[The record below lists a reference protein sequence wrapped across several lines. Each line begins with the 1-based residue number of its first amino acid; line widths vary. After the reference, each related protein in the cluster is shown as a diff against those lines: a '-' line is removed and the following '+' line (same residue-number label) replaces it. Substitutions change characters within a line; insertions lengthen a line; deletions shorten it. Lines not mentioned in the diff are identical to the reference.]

1 MNWPRMKLAR
11 KRYLILT
18 AFVVALVSGILYL
31 RTPKLERAG
40 AIEKL
45 LPSVVRI
52 TTHTLEKN
60 DAPGAKPGEMKV
72 KEAYGSGFVVDKAG
86 YIVTNRHVVKGAYEI
101 IVQLQDGAPL
111 RAKLLGHGGD
121 VDLALLK
128 VETSKK
134 LKAVKYGDSNKLE
147 LGQQVVVIGNPFG
160 LGTTVTTGV
169 VSALNRDLGFSLF
182 DSFIQTD
189 APINHGNS
197 GGPIFNLKGEVI
209 AVSTAYYTGGNAKGG
224 SIGLGFAIPSE
235 TTQEVADL
243 LRKYGYLKV
252 GWIGVEG
259 ATMTPEIVNALGVSA
274 KSGAVVADVVKGS
287 PADGVLQTGDII
299 TDINKFTL
307 DDMRMLRRE
316 VASSLG
322 DKVRLKIMRGGKS
335 ETVFVTPVEWP
346 GAQKKDEPPLRVAMA
361 SGQANDL
368 GFMCAPIG
376 DETREQFKIE
386 QGRNGVVVTEVQS
399 GSPAADAGLMIGDVL
414 ASIQL
419 HPVAQ
424 PDDVAA
430 AISQAAKSKRDYIA
444 MLVESQGRRKYLA
457 LPLKWQA
464 PPDQV
469 AAGAAK

>member
-1 MNWPRMKLAR
+1 MTVARRNILA
-11 KRYLILT
+11 LT
-18 AFVVALVSGILYL
+18 VFVVAIVSGILWL

-52 TTHTLEKN
+52 TTHQLVKS
-60 DAPGAKPGEMKV
+60 DAPDAKPGDMKV
-72 KEAYGSGFVVDKAG
+72 KESYGSGFVVDKTGLIA
-86 YIVTNRHVVKGAYEI
+86 TNRHVVKDAYEI
-101 IVQLQDGAPL
+101 IVQLADGAPI

-128 VETSKK
+128 VETRKK
-134 LKAVKYGDSNKLE
+134 LQPVKYGDSDKLE

-235 TTQEVADL
+235 TTQEVMKL
-243 LRKYGYLKV
+243 LRQYGYLKV

-259 ATMTPEIVNALGVSA
+259 ATLTPEMVNALGVSA
-274 KSGAVVADVVKGS
+274 KSGAIVAETVKGS
-287 PADGVLQTGDII
+287 PSDGVLLAGDII
-299 TDINKFTL
+299 TEVGRYTL
-307 DDMRMLRRE
+307 EDMRMLRRE
-316 VASSLG
+316 VAAALG
-322 DKVRLKIMRGGKS
+322 EKVRLKIIRNGRN
-335 ETVFVTPVEWP
+335 ETVSVTPMEWP
-346 GAQKKDEPPLRVAMA
+346 GAQKVDTTPMRLAMA

-376 DETREQFKIE
+376 DDTRAQFKIE
-386 QGRNGVVVTEVQS
+386 QDRKGLVVTEVQT

-414 ASIQL
+414 SSVQL
-419 HPVAQ
+419 KAVATHE
-424 PDDVAA
+424 DVAA
-430 AISQAAKSKRDYIA
+430 AISQATKAKRDYIA
-444 MLVESQGRRKYLA
+444 MLVESGGRMKYLA

-469 AAGAAK
+469 AAGEAK

>member
-1 MNWPRMKLAR
+1 MTVARRNILA
-11 KRYLILT
+11 LT
-18 AFVVALVSGILYL
+18 IFVVALVSAILYL

-52 TTHTLEKN
+52 TTHTLEKS
-60 DAPGAKPGEMKV
+60 DAADAKPGEMKV
-72 KEAYGSGFVVDKAG
+72 KESYGSGAVVDKAG

-101 IVQLQDGAPL
+101 IVQLQDGAPM

-128 VETSKK
+128 VETAKK
-134 LKAVKYGDSNKLE
+134 LQPVKYGDSNKLE
-147 LGQQVVVIGNPFG
+147 LGQQIVVIGNPFG

-235 TTQEVADL
+235 TTQEVAAL

-259 ATMTPEIVNALGVSA
+259 ASLTPEIINALGVSA
-274 KSGAVVADVVKGS
+274 KSGAVVADTVKGG
-287 PADGVLQTGDII
+287 PADGVLHIGDII
-299 TDINKFTL
+299 TEIDRNTL
-307 DDMRMLRRE
+307 EDMRMLRRD
-316 VASSLG
+316 VAASLG
-322 DKVRLKIMRGGKS
+322 QRVRLKILRGGKS
-335 ETVFVTPVEWP
+335 ETVSLTPVEWP
-346 GAQKKDEPPLRVAMA
+346 GAQNQDSAPMRLAVA

-368 GFMCAPIG
+368 GFMCAPLG
-376 DETREQFKIE
+376 DEARAQFKI
-386 QGRNGVVVTEVQS
+386 GPSRKGVVVTEVQS

-414 ASIQL
+414 ASVQL
-419 HPVAQ
+419 QPIAQ
-424 PDDVAA
+424 PEEMAA
-430 AISQAAKSKRDYIA
+430 AIRIATQAKRDYIA
-444 MLVESQGRRKYLA
+444 MLVESQGRMKYVA

-469 AAGAAK
+469 AAGEAK